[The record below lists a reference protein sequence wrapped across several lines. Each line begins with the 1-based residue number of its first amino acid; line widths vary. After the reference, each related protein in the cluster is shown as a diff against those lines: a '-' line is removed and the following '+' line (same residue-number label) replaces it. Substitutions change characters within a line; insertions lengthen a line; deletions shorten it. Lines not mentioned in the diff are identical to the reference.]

1 MPGAVP
7 GSVRMTI
14 ARNSIIEISIRTIRA
29 GKIKIQNAKSRVR
42 AHGPGPR
49 DGPPRYDRTV
59 NRCVPYCEILLV
71 FLLKVKP
78 SVIRDS
84 EGKRHERTRKWTDKC
99 CPRTARAQPGAYTG
113 SSYILYPSHVTGVTV
128 IGSNDYNSVL
138 APLVSYAV

>member
-1 MPGAVP
+1 MVSSITQDPYSIIISLNLASSVNLNIGAP
-7 GSVRMTI
+7 PRPTELP
-14 ARNSIIEISIRTIRA
+14 IIEISIRTIRA

-99 CPRTARAQPGAYTG
+99 CPRALSPGRIPGHRTY
-113 SSYILYPSHVTGVTV
+113 SIRHM
-128 IGSNDYNSVL
+128 
-138 APLVSYAV
+138 

>member
-42 AHGPGPR
+42 AHGPRPR

-84 EGKRHERTRKWTDKC
+84 EGKRHERTRANGRNAG
-99 CPRTARAQPGAYTG
+99 PRAQPGAYTG